1 MCFSIRLVVCSC
13 ALGAFVFSGIAF
25 AAERT
30 AVVKE
35 AAEQCSK
42 GGKTLSTVKTKDEC
56 VKQGG
61 AWEKMGIPTLP
72 ADSLDK
78 KRQTKLPDDP
88 LTKKNNTLRPPDPLE
103 KNKAMPP
110 AGHIAPSGGK

>member
-1 MCFSIRLVVCSC
+1 MTIVELQNRRFAMCFSIRLVVCSC
-13 ALGAFVFSGIAF
+13 ALGAFVFSGIAS
-25 AAERT
+25 AAEKT

-35 AAEQCSK
+35 TAEQCSK
-42 GGKTLSTVKTKDEC
+42 DDKKLSSVKTKDEC

-78 KRQTKLPDDP
+78 KSK
-88 LTKKNNTLRPPDPLE
+88 TLRPPDPLE